1 MLQTRWQPP
10 LHRERDDS
18 GGSEGSACRDR
29 GGRSG
34 RALFGIEA
42 VHRRAVRGEA
52 PGRAGDRG
60 PEPFVDRG
68 RGVV

>member
-1 MLQTRWQPP
+1 MLQICWQPP
-10 LHRERDDS
+10 LHRERNDG
-18 GGSEGSACRDR
+18 GGSVGPACRDR

-34 RALFGIEA
+34 RLLLGIEV

-52 PGRAGDRG
+52 PGRAGDQE